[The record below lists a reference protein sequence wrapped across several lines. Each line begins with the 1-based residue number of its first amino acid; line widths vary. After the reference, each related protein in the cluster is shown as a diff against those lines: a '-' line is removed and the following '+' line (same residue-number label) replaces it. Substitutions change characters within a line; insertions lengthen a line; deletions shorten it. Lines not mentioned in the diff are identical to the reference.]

1 MSYNKIIRYG
11 NMLEL
16 YEYEKE
22 PRIVDKRRK
31 PPRNNATDAPNVD
44 LGADGANAVSERKLG
59 KRHDNSRRAKMDFRR
74 LVAANL
80 VGVEL
85 PVLITL
91 TCKEN
96 ITDLAFGYKRF
107 RSFVQALR
115 YSYGKSFRYVAV
127 PEFQKRG
134 AVHFH
139 ALFWRLPENVVS
151 QERKT
156 RAIALKWGMGF
167 VYFKKTDGH
176 IKIAS
181 YLSKYMAKAF
191 TDPRLRN
198 QKAYVASRNILRPT
212 IARGIAPLWAIFDDM
227 GEYKTDADEKY
238 FARYLGECR
247 HRIFRIVSGQS
258 DKP

>member
-1 MSYNKIIRYG
+1 MSYNKIIKYG
-11 NMLEL
+11 NTLEL
-16 YEYEKE
+16 YEYE
-22 PRIVDKRRK
+22 RK
-31 PPRNNATDAPNVD
+31 PRVVDRRRRALPRNDAAHAPKVD
-44 LGADGANAVSERKLG
+44 LGADGGDAVSERKLG

-80 VGVEL
+80 VGTEL

-91 TCKEN
+91 TCKDN
-96 ITDLAFGYKRF
+96 ITDLSYGYKRF
-107 RSFVQALR
+107 RAFIQALR

-139 ALFWRLPENVVS
+139 ALFWGLPEEVVS
-151 QERKT
+151 RERTT
-156 RAIALKWGMGF
+156 RAIAMKWGMGF
-167 VYFKKTDGH
+167 VYYKKTDGH

-198 QKAYVASRNILRPT
+198 QKAYVASRNVLRPEV
-212 IARGIAPLWAIFDDM
+212 AKGVSPLWPIFDDIK
-227 GEYKTDADEKY
+227 GSVAEVDEKY
-238 FARYLGECR
+238 YSRYLGECR
-247 HRIFRIVSGQS
+247 HRIFKRPQE
-258 DKP
+258 